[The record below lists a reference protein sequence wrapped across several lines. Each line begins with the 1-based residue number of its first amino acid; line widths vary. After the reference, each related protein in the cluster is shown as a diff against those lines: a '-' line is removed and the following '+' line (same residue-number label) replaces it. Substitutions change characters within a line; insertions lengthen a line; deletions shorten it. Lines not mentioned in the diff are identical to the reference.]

1 MFTNASGSQID
12 KLKVV
17 DALIE
22 NFPDM
27 IHSVDEAGN
36 IVYVN
41 RTASALLGYTAQ
53 ELGTMNIRQLYPP
66 EILDAVEQGFREVKQ
81 SGEKTVESLFMAKD
95 GTRIPVE
102 LRTFVFH
109 DEQGGFARTFTVSR
123 DLRQLKEMQDHL
135 IHAGRL
141 AAIGELAAGVVHDL
155 NNPLTAIIL
164 SSTVISKTLEG
175 GNVNARDLREQ
186 LVTYCETV
194 NESAAVMENL
204 TTRLRDFSRGVK
216 EKHVPVDLFVPVND
230 ALFIMAH
237 RIRNNNIK
245 VSCPVVKGR
254 HWITGDRNQIQ
265 QIFLNLFSNACDAM
279 ANCKVRELSVGVET
293 EPVEGVA
300 CWKFAVR
307 DTGEGVPREMQEKI
321 FKSFFTT
328 KPRGKGT
335 GLGLSITKSILAEH
349 NGQIRLES
357 EPGKGTTFYLLLP
370 AMDVASL
377 D

>member
-1 MFTNASGSQID
+1 MFINTKGNQID
-12 KLKVV
+12 TLKVF

-27 IHSVDEAGN
+27 IHSVDEDGN

-53 ELGTMNIRQLYPP
+53 ELGAMNIRQLYPP
-66 EILDAVEQGFREVKQ
+66 EILDAVEQGFREVKR

-102 LRTFVFH
+102 LRTFVIH
-109 DEQGGFARTFTVSR
+109 DEQGGFAQTFTVSR
-123 DLRQLKEMQDHL
+123 DMRQLKEMQDHL

-175 GNVNARDLREQ
+175 GNVNARDIREQ
-186 LVTYCETV
+186 LVAYCETV

-237 RIRNNNIK
+237 RIRNSNIK
-245 VSCPVVKGR
+245 VNCPVVKGK
-254 HWITGDRNQIQ
+254 HWIRGDRNQIQ
-265 QIFLNLFSNACDAM
+265 QIFLNLFSNACDAL
-279 ANCKVRELSVGVET
+279 ASCQERGLSIKIEAETLDDVPCWNCAVSDTGVGVPPEL
-293 EPVEGVA
+293 
-300 CWKFAVR
+300 
-307 DTGEGVPREMQEKI
+307 QEKI

-328 KPRGKGT
+328 KPHGKGT
-335 GLGLSITKSILAEH
+335 GLGLSITRAILSEH
-349 NGQIRLES
+349 NGQIRLFS
-357 EPGKGTTFYLLLP
+357 EPGKGSVFSLLLP
-370 AMDVASL
+370 QMEVASL

>member
-1 MFTNASGSQID
+1 MFINARGNQID
-12 KLKVV
+12 TLKVV

-27 IHSVDEAGN
+27 IHSVDEDGN

-41 RTASALLGYTAQ
+41 RTAELMLGYTEQ
-53 ELGTMNIRQLYPP
+53 ELRVMNIRQLYPP

-81 SGEKTVESLFMAKD
+81 SGAKTVESLFMAKD

-102 LRTFVFH
+102 LRTFVIH
-109 DEQGGFARTFTVSR
+109 DEQGGFAQTFTVSR
-123 DLRQLKEMQDHL
+123 DMRQLKEMQDHL

-175 GNVNARDLREQ
+175 SNVNAKDIREQ
-186 LVTYCETV
+186 LVLYCETV

-216 EKHVPVDLFVPVND
+216 EQHVPVDLFVPAND

-237 RIRNNNIK
+237 RIRSHNIK
-245 VSCPVVKGR
+245 VACPVVKGR
-254 HWITGDRNQIQ
+254 HWIRGDRNQIQ

-279 ANCKVRELSVGVET
+279 ANCKVRELCVSIEAET
-293 EPVEGVA
+293 VDGIA
-300 CWKFAVR
+300 YWQCAVR
-307 DTGEGVPREMQEKI
+307 DTGEGVPPELQKKI
-321 FKSFFTT
+321 FSSFFTT
-328 KPRGKGT
+328 KPHGKGT
-335 GLGLSITKSILAEH
+335 GLGLSITSAILSEH
-349 NGQIRLES
+349 NGQIRLVS
-357 EPGKGTTFYLLLP
+357 EPGQGSTFSLLLP
-370 AMDVASL
+370 VMEVATL